1 MKLSQANKALVGG
14 IIALIAVILQGL
26 LTGVMDEA
34 ALTTSINSVVAA
46 FVAGGAV
53 FAIANKPPER

>member
-14 IIALIAVILQGL
+14 IVALIAVILQGL

-34 ALTTSINSVVAA
+34 ALQTSISAVVAA

-53 FAIANKPPER
+53 FAVSNKPPE

>member
-14 IIALIAVILQGL
+14 IVALVAVILQGL
-26 LTGVMDEA
+26 LTGAMDEA
-34 ALTTSINSVVAA
+34 ALTTAVNAIVAA

-53 FAIANKPPER
+53 FAVANKPPE